1 MEPWHTICNMPQMR
15 AVGYVITKHIPMRPW
30 DGRAIPVGE
39 LKDAHLEN
47 ITKRHIKVFRKTDGE
62 LLAELDTVQALR
74 ACLAE
79 MQRRGMKLPK
89 RAPSSE
95 ELDEACHG

>member
-1 MEPWHTICNMPQMR
+1 MEPWHTICNMPQVV
-15 AVGYVITKHIPMRPW
+15 VGYVITKHIPMRPEM
-30 DGRAIPVGE
+30 GGPFLGE

-74 ACLAE
+74 ACMAE